1 MDSVTK
7 KIELPS
13 FFQIESKTRPVFENF
28 RSKGDDRSIDTKTG
42 QTIKRLRR
50 WIERDGK
57 ITGLWI
63 AGGVGWWQNERNAK
77 RARPVVTWKG
87 PQWLSTGRTHLI
99 HDLISHPVT
108 N

>member
-1 MDSVTK
+1 MDFVTK

-28 RSKGDDRSIDTKTG
+28 RSKGDD
-42 QTIKRLRR
+42 R